1 MGPIIGQKYN
11 DKENGKARVVPGR
24 RREGVG
30 ASAIYEKNRKKKQK
44 QNDGKKK
51 RKKKNSETRQKVS
64 DEIEGPLSGEVH
76 FFRTK
81 VCLVTQSFTT
91 LPHLRNPKDRKDFAR
106 ACNVAAIGAL
116 GRVKLDGQ
124 LRYASK

>member
-1 MGPIIGQKYN
+1 M
-11 DKENGKARVVPGR
+11 
-24 RREGVG
+24 
-30 ASAIYEKNRKKKQK
+30 EKHGLYLDAGERGWAHPQYTKKTKK
-44 QNDGKKK
+44 RSKNKTTGKKNA
-51 RKKKNSETRQKVS
+51 KKKNSETRQKVS